1 MHTPHAL
8 PIRPLRR
15 QRGLSLLFA
24 LIALVVLMLGAL
36 ALVRNV
42 DTGTQL
48 LGNLGFKQDAT
59 ASADQ
64 FTRQAVNW
72 LSANSAS
79 LNVDIGASGYYAS
92 SREFDT
98 DGVTVK
104 GPIDVTGNQF
114 PSDTTRQLIDW
125 DNNNCSNTATG
136 TYASCDIKPV
146 AIATP
151 VNGNTASYVI
161 LRMCNKT
168 GDYSADSSI
177 KCAKPLTSGSD
188 GASGRGD
195 MSYTDAARYTTSAQ
209 TYFRVLVRV
218 SGFRNT
224 TSVTET
230 IVHF

>member
-1 MHTPHAL
+1 MHIPHKPSHL
-8 PIRPLRR
+8 VPGR
-15 QRGLSLLFA
+15 QRGVSLIFA

-59 ASADQ
+59 AVSDQ
-64 FTRQAVNW
+64 FTRQAVTW
-72 LSANSAS
+72 LSINSAA
-79 LNVDIGASGYYAS
+79 LNANVEPGYYAS
-92 SREFDT
+92 NREFDT

-104 GPIDVTGNQF
+104 GPIDVTGTQF
-114 PSDTTRQLIDW
+114 PSDSTRQLINW
-125 DNNNCSNTATG
+125 DGDNCATTATG
-136 TYASCDIKPV
+136 TYASC
-146 AIATP
+146 AIQPTAITTP

-168 GDYSADSSI
+168 GNYETDSTI
-177 KCAKPLTSGSD
+177 KCAKPLSGSAD
-188 GASGRGD
+188 SATGRGEL
-195 MSYTDAARYTTSAQ
+195 SYSEPVRYSSTAQ

-218 SGFRNT
+218 KGYRNT